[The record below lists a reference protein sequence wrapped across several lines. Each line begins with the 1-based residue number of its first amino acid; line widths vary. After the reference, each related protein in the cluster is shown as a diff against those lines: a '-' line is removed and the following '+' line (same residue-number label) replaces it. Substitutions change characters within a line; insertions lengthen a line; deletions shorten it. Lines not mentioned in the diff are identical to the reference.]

1 MTPTG
6 KWNLQELYKLLNM
19 EYKPDQTPSEAENL
33 LIMEQLENSLKE
45 KLIKYYEKIGKKNY
59 TISVKEEVKK
69 IEQMT
74 TEEFEEFMKT
84 LT

>member
-1 MTPTG
+1 
-6 KWNLQELYKLLNM
+6 M

>member
-1 MTPTG
+1 
-6 KWNLQELYKLLNM
+6 M
-19 EYKPDQTPSEAENL
+19 EYKADQTPSEAENL